1 MRGEKNLDDIVTG
14 FQSSFFFSDVER
26 RDREPSEIRCVL
38 DGLHGIVI

>member
-1 MRGEKNLDDIVTG
+1 MSGEKNLDDIVTG
-14 FQSSFFFSDVER
+14 FHSSFFFSDVER